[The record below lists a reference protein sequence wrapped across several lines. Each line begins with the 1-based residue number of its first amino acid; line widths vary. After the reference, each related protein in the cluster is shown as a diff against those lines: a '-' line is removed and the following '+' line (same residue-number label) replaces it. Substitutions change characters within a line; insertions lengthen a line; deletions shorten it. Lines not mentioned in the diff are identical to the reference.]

1 MNRTGRLSFR
11 RSTSRSGAAAA
22 LTALESVRIVV
33 ESAIAPVPASVDVFD
48 KVNDVPAAAKKDT
61 LARDASMGSLQCKR
75 LIAIVLRIDPSR
87 GGRREAAE

>member
-1 MNRTGRLSFR
+1 M
-11 RSTSRSGAAAA
+11 STSRSGAAAA

-75 LIAIVLRIDPSR
+75 LIAIVLRITQANNDKTKLLDLPR
-87 GGRREAAE
+87 LLRPHMD